1 MKIKYAKVKVVHEP
15 AQEPG
20 SADLHYVQVSQVVNL
35 QTGPSA
41 REKPLR
47 CLQSKKVA
55 LGQCSLCNIQIC
67 H

>member
-35 QTGPSA
+35 QTG
-41 REKPLR
+41 
-47 CLQSKKVA
+47 A
-55 LGQCSLCNIQIC
+55 LS
-67 H
+67 